1 MKTRR
6 TFRLLLG
13 AVLVMVLAIP
23 FVVLAAPAVVP
34 LQGEATCPDGDGWTK
49 IDSDD
54 LSLYPVD
61 GAADYCFKA
70 GSSNSQGCT
79 GGIFDSWPQPEGTC
93 GLSHWSY
100 FIPEED
106 PTETPPTPTE
116 VTPTE
121 TPPTPT
127 EVTPTPTDGT
137 PTVTETPPTPG
148 VTPTPTR
155 EREDPPETPKT
166 GGGWE
171 LFLFGGGALLTGI
184 STLVIRRR
192 RS

>member
-61 GAADYCFKA
+61 GATDYCFKA

-100 FIPEED
+100 FIPEGD
-106 PTETPPTPTE
+106 PP
-116 VTPTE
+116 
-121 TPPTPT
+121 
-127 EVTPTPTDGT
+127 
-137 PTVTETPPTPG
+137 
-148 VTPTPTR
+148 PTR

-192 RS
+192 RGN

>member
-13 AVLVMVLAIP
+13 AVLVMVLTIP
-23 FVVLAAPAVVP
+23 FVALAAPAVVP

-61 GAADYCFKA
+61 GATDYCFKA

-100 FIPEED
+100 FIPEEE
-106 PTETPPTPTE
+106 P
-116 VTPTE
+116 
-121 TPPTPT
+121 
-127 EVTPTPTDGT
+127 
-137 PTVTETPPTPG
+137 TETPPTPG

-171 LFLFGGGALLTGI
+171 LFLLGGGALLTGI